1 MLRTL
6 IIDDSPRSRSTLRRL
21 LAAHANIT
29 VVGEAGNVA
38 DARDRLLAQTDYDL
52 VLLDI
57 QLIGGSGFDLVP
69 HIADTARIIFATAF
83 EEHAVRAFE
92 VNALDYILK
101 PITAERLAA
110 ALQRIE
116 ARPAASI
123 DRPPPV
129 ATDALFV
136 PTTNG
141 SRFISLADLTV
152 ITAEQNYTRLDLAD
166 GSRHL
171 AQRTMKEW
179 EELLPPDTFARI
191 HRQFIINL
199 RRITGITHDLIGRP
213 QVYLSGYPTP
223 LRPSRRQWS
232 EVRDL
237 IPHV

>member
-21 LAAHANIT
+21 LSAHAKIEI
-29 VVGEAGNVA
+29 VGEAGNVA
-38 DARDRLLAQTDYDL
+38 DARDRLLTRIEYDL
-52 VLLDI
+52 VLLDV

-69 HIADTARIIFATAF
+69 HIASTAQIIFVTAF
-83 EEHAVRAFE
+83 EEHAVLAFE

-101 PITAERLAA
+101 PVPPERLAA

-116 ARPAASI
+116 ARPAAPI

-136 PTTNG
+136 PTING
-141 SRFISLADLTV
+141 SRFIALPDVTV
-152 ITAEQNYTRLDLAD
+152 ITAEQNYTRIDLAD

-199 RRITGITHDLIGRP
+199 RRVTGVTHDIIGRP

-223 LRPSRRQWS
+223 LRPSRRQWAD
-232 EVRDL
+232 VRDL